1 MSIKAAVITVPA
13 GDNLSSPKISVMYQ
27 LRLDE
32 VMVRPME
39 PWYWRPS
46 GSVHVP
52 PRYTAMRFFLLSRPH
67 GVSRT
72 MAINRTIAT
81 MMTRLS
87 TSIRRGTIWKTSCR

>member
-1 MSIKAAVITVPA
+1 MRSTKNAPPARNETSKIKHAAKLMSIKAAVITVPA
-13 GDNLSSPKISVMYQ
+13 GDSLSSPKISVMYQ

-52 PRYTAMRFFLLSRPH
+52 PR
-67 GVSRT
+67 
-72 MAINRTIAT
+72 
-81 MMTRLS
+81 
-87 TSIRRGTIWKTSCR
+87 